1 MSDDDEFML
10 SAGDE
15 DYDFEYED
23 EEEEMEDDDNEAMD
37 CENKYYNAKA
47 VKEDEPEE
55 AIEQFQEIIEDPA
68 AGEWAFKSIKQTIK
82 CLTGSDAK
90 TAAEREKKWTTT
102 FEYYGKMLDLITSK
116 TTSITRNYAEK
127 SLNSMVAN
135 ITKSAESEGSE
146 SSAKQLEKVHTM
158 AIERLDANGSDGLWL
173 KTKLKLAKL
182 YIDVED
188 LTRAKTEIWELREKL
203 DQPDTAQDASDNYM
217 LELLSLQIQYYT
229 LIGNTRELGVIYQQ
243 TLDIKS
249 ACLPHPR
256 ILGVIRECGGKMY
269 MREKRWDKACEEFF
283 QSFKN
288 YDEAGSP
295 AKIQILKYLVVA
307 SILSNSDINVFDSQE
322 LQPYRS
328 DGRISQMMALHD
340 GFYQSDI
347 SDFYRKI
354 FLQKTDQ
361 DLLKDKFLKQYFDQ
375 IVDTVQRKYV
385 AHIIKPFCALDISF
399 LARKTSIDEEECR
412 KLLVN
417 LIVESN
423 EGGNESL
430 SNARF
435 NKLTGHVILDSSVP
449 HLEVPTLSQAQDLI
463 TCEASSTTGQ
473 LTQILY
479 GGGAGGMIDSSSATV
494 VEGHRVGGPHDV
506 PLYCGGGHSMLE
518 KEETEK
524 FDMDIPLLYPV
535 KPAKTFRNMSALEQV
550 WNPVGPIK
558 SKQMATFGQA
568 DLDEDDLDKPDMPY
582 SRDEVLK
589 IWTDRVV
596 RVVDEVTNL

>member
-1 MSDDDEFML
+1 
-10 SAGDE
+10 
-15 DYDFEYED
+15 
-23 EEEEMEDDDNEAMD
+23 MEDDDNEAMD

-55 AIEQFQEIIEDPA
+55 AIEQFQEIINDPA
-68 AGEWAFKSIKQTIK
+68 AGEWAFKSIKQ
-82 CLTGSDAK
+82 
-90 TAAEREKKWTTT
+90 WTTT

-146 SSAKQLEKVHTM
+146 SSARQLEKVHTM

-229 LIGNTRELGVIYQQ
+229 LVGNTRELGVIYQQ
-243 TLDIKS
+243 TLNIKS

-307 SILSNSDINVFDSQE
+307 SILTNSDINVFDSQE

-347 SDFYRKI
+347 SDFYKKI

-399 LARKTSIDEEECR
+399 LARKTSIGEEECR

-430 SNARF
+430 SDARF
-435 NKLTGHVILDSSVP
+435 NKLTGHVVLDPAVP
-449 HLEVPTLSQAQDLI
+449 RLEVPTVSQAQDLI

-479 GGGAGGMIDSSSATV
+479 GGGAGGMIESSSASVT
-494 VEGHRVGGPHDV
+494 EGHRVGGPHDM
-506 PLYCGGGHSMLE
+506 PLYAGAGHSMLE
-518 KEETEK
+518 KEETDK
-524 FDMDIPLLYPV
+524 GDMDIPLLYPV

-558 SKQMATFGQA
+558 SRQMATFGQA

>member
-1 MSDDDEFML
+1 
-10 SAGDE
+10 
-15 DYDFEYED
+15 
-23 EEEEMEDDDNEAMD
+23 
-37 CENKYYNAKA
+37 
-47 VKEDEPEE
+47 
-55 AIEQFQEIIEDPA
+55 
-68 AGEWAFKSIKQTIK
+68 
-82 CLTGSDAK
+82 
-90 TAAEREKKWTTT
+90 
-102 FEYYGKMLDLITSK
+102 
-116 TTSITRNYAEK
+116 
-127 SLNSMVAN
+127 
-135 ITKSAESEGSE
+135 
-146 SSAKQLEKVHTM
+146 
-158 AIERLDANGSDGLWL
+158 
-173 KTKLKLAKL
+173 
-182 YIDVED
+182 
-188 LTRAKTEIWELREKL
+188 
-203 DQPDTAQDASDNYM
+203 
-217 LELLSLQIQYYT
+217 
-229 LIGNTRELGVIYQQ
+229 
-243 TLDIKS
+243 
-249 ACLPHPR
+249 
-256 ILGVIRECGGKMY
+256 

-307 SILSNSDINVFDSQE
+307 SILTNSDINVFDSQE

-347 SDFYRKI
+347 SDFYKKI

-399 LARKTSIDEEECR
+399 LARKTSIGEEECR

-430 SNARF
+430 SDARF
-435 NKLTGHVILDSSVP
+435 NKLTGHVVLDPAVP
-449 HLEVPTLSQAQDLI
+449 RLEVPTVSQAQDLI

-479 GGGAGGMIDSSSATV
+479 GGGAGGMIESSSASVT
-494 VEGHRVGGPHDV
+494 EGHRVGGPHDM
-506 PLYCGGGHSMLE
+506 PLYAGAGHSMLE
-518 KEETEK
+518 KEETDK
-524 FDMDIPLLYPV
+524 GDMDIPLLYPV

-558 SKQMATFGQA
+558 SRQMATFGQA